1 MASISAADVARVEA
15 WASSGLPDTGDGRS
29 VAVRARGT
37 HIQVEEQRP
46 RRGGGITA
54 RPLVR
59 FRYLD
64 KTGTWAVHR
73 AAAGGRWIST
83 EPVEGDLAEVLESI
97 DLRMVPGLAE

>member
-1 MASISAADVARVEA
+1 MEA
-15 WASSGLPDTGDGRS
+15 WASSGLPDAGDGRS
-29 VAVRARGT
+29 VVVRARGT

-64 KTGTWAVHR
+64 RTGTWALHR

-83 EPVEGDLAEVLESI
+83 EPIEGDLVEVLESI
-97 DLRMVPGLAE
+97 DLRALPGLNE